1 MKTKIAIA
9 GEGGGGIPF
18 TADPSPAIQ
27 SRGLQIFFW
36 GAAQ

>member
-18 TADPSPAIQ
+18 HRRPLACYTG
-27 SRGLQIFFW
+27 RGLQIFIW